1 MSELTL
7 STSTAV
13 MSGQSADAKLS
24 QATQQSNQAGK
35 EQATQ
40 EVKDKTE
47 TTGQTQ
53 KADQGGQQ
61 KVNPTDEAN
70 RNNQGQLQ
78 GEGILVNNQA

>member
-24 QATQQSNQAGK
+24 QATQQPSQAEK

-40 EVKDKTE
+40 GVENKTE
-47 TTGQTQ
+47 TTSQAQ

-61 KVNPTDEAN
+61 KANPAAEAN
-70 RNNQGQLQ
+70 RNSQGQLQ
-78 GEGILVNNQA
+78 GGGILVNNQA